1 MSLSLWGGDVL
12 QSFFLICFGV
22 GAGYTVIS
30 FFLSGVIS
38 VFDFDTDFDLFGGA
52 VSPFKPSVIAAF
64 VTVFGGVGLLTL
76 KFGMFA
82 ALSVSAALGMV
93 IAYAMYRFVIIPLNR
108 AQNTSA
114 VEKQALIGCAAKVT
128 EGIPQGKYGK
138 ITYYANGNTYSAP
151 AKSEDGGEIARGAEV
166 KIVYIDKNT
175 YYVSKNLLP

>member
-1 MSLSLWGGDVL
+1 M

-22 GAGYTVIS
+22 GVGYTVIA
-30 FFLSGVIS
+30 FFLSGVIGI
-38 VFDFDTDFDLFGGA
+38 FDFDTDFDLFGAA

-64 VTVFGGVGLLTL
+64 ITVFGGVGLLTL

-82 ALSVSAALGMV
+82 ALAISAALGLAV
-93 IAYAMYRFVIIPLNR
+93 AYAMYRFIIIPLSR

-114 VEKQALIGCAAKVT
+114 IEKQALIGCAAKVT
-128 EGIPQGKYGK
+128 ERVPQGKYGK

-151 AKSEDGGEIARGAEV
+151 ARSEDGNEIERGVEV

-175 YYVSKNLLP
+175 YYVSKNVLS